1 MKLVHMMRALLFPP
15 ACAACGELLPFD
27 SEEVLCTVCRGKW
40 EEEKRRICPDCGK
53 PISECECPV
62 SGDAGLPCVS
72 LAFYD
77 PRAGRGTS
85 PVKEMLLSVKE
96 ARLRETEEFLAG
108 QLADRVLLHLGPMGP
123 ETVIAY
129 VPRNPAKARVT
140 GTDQARAIA
149 AALADRLGL
158 SVCPILIR
166 RRGRARDQKTLDAA
180 GREKNASSA
189 YRLSEKEELREA
201 CRGKRVLL
209 FDDIITSGA
218 TVSACA
224 ALLSEAGA
232 EDVIAVSVARTLRE
246 GILRTPER
254 E

>member
-40 EEEKRRICPDCGK
+40 EEEKRRVCPDCGK

-62 SGDAGLPCVS
+62 PGEAGLSCVS

-77 PRAGRGTS
+77 PCAGKGTS

-108 QLADRVLLHLGPMGP
+108 QLADRVLLRLGPMGP

-149 AALADRLGL
+149 SALAERLGL
-158 SVCPILIR
+158 SVYPILIR
-166 RRGRARDQKTLDAA
+166 RRGRTRDQKTLDAA
-180 GREKNASSA
+180 GREKNAASA
-189 YRLSEKEELREA
+189 YRLSEKEELRGA

-209 FDDIITSGA
+209 FDDIVTSGA

-232 EDVIAVSVARTLRE
+232 EDVIVVSAARTLRE